1 MSSAQRGIIKNFF
14 CVCVCV
20 SMSVSHRIA
29 SLWGKKMYSNNPQ
42 EQRESRPV
50 SGFHREMT
58 DGSLRPHQTTAD
70 RSVTINRGLTCR
82 RGRQTN
88 TTLLIPA
95 EILSLSAPSSESK
108 GAGSV
113 RTQLHVT
120 LKDTWVM
127 KHKVCYFGTYAAGF
141 ILSHHKLEL
150 QWID

>member
-1 MSSAQRGIIKNFF
+1 M
-14 CVCVCV
+14 
-20 SMSVSHRIA
+20 
-29 SLWGKKMYSNNPQ
+29 
-42 EQRESRPV
+42 

-113 RTQLHVT
+113 RDAAACHAQGHLSYETQSLLFWHICC
-120 LKDTWVM
+120 WV
-127 KHKVCYFGTYAAGF
+127 YLT
-141 ILSHHKLEL
+141 SS
-150 QWID
+150 